1 MEIIGLNNLSLML
14 FCLLSNIYIE
24 LVTCDPLLE
33 IPFIKKTLQEYR
45 KKMWHDYHHKLL
57 VQCMDGHSIKKS
69 RNILSVT
76 EVLEDLYQC
85 LVTQHEEIYK
95 APQRIKKV
103 KIYDLESIVLKKG
116 VVNPEGDVRIV

>member
-1 MEIIGLNNLSLML
+1 MEIIRLSNLSLML
-14 FCLLSNIYIE
+14 LFLIVNIYIE

-57 VQCMDGHSIKKS
+57 VQCMDGCNIHKS

-76 EVLEDLYQC
+76 EVLEHLSQC
-85 LVTQHEEIYK
+85 LVTQHDEIYR
-95 APQRIKKV
+95 APQRIQKV
-103 KIYDLESIVLKKG
+103 KIYDLKVDLFNDAVIDSDRVLT
-116 VVNPEGDVRIV
+116 VN

>member
-1 MEIIGLNNLSLML
+1 MEIIRLNKLSLML
-14 FCLLSNIYIE
+14 FFLLTNINIK

-57 VQCMDGHSIKKS
+57 VQCMDRHSIKKS

-76 EVLEDLYQC
+76 EVLQHLYQC

-95 APQRIKKV
+95 APQRIKKF
-103 KIYDLESIVLKKG
+103 KIYDLKAEFYGTGILH
-116 VVNPEGDVRIV
+116 VNKTLDVK

>member
-1 MEIIGLNNLSLML
+1 ML
-14 FCLLSNIYIE
+14 FYLLSNIYFKLI
-24 LVTCDPLLE
+24 TCHLLLQ
-33 IPFIKKTLQEYR
+33 IPPIKKTLQEYR
-45 KKMWHDYHHKLL
+45 KKTWHDYHHKLL

-76 EVLEDLYQC
+76 EVLEHLYQC

-116 VVNPEGDVRIV
+116 VVNPEGNVRIV

>member
-1 MEIIGLNNLSLML
+1 ML
-14 FCLLSNIYIE
+14 LFLLLNIYIK

-57 VQCMDGHSIKKS
+57 VQCMDGRNIHKS
-69 RNILSVT
+69 RNILSVM
-76 EVLEDLYQC
+76 EVLEHLYQC

-95 APQRIKKV
+95 APHRSKSLQFMM
-103 KIYDLESIVLKKG
+103 
-116 VVNPEGDVRIV
+116 